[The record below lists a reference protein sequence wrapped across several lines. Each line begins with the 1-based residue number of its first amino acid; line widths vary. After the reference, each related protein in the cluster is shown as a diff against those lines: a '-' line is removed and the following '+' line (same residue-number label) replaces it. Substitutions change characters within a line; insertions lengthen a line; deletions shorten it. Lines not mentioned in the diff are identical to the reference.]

1 MLRFFIKTFFFCFP
15 LFVFMAIPNFTKYIM
30 DADLEAK
37 INTFLPEGNTVE
49 LIIAGDSRAERQL
62 IPALFKSEQNLE
74 TVNIAKDVGDVMSL
88 VYANKK
94 YEFAD
99 SGKIF
104 VLGLSSLLTNDGAY
118 ENWFMSQASITEIG
132 LVKQLL
138 LFKSD
143 YIENWYHRM
152 GLIWDDLINDKRG
165 IRLPQEDIRVKYN
178 GYIPIDEYLD
188 INKFFV
194 NNLNP
199 KTTKHLW
206 YRKPNNNGIRK
217 TVFEKSLEQFSKT
230 GVKITIIQSPMASA
244 WRSYV
249 GENYM
254 HQLEL
259 EYSRF
264 LVELAA
270 QYKNVWVI
278 DFYTKQ
284 PSIFTD
290 DLFYNATHL
299 NKTGAITFT
308 KAVIDSL
315 RSKGVID

>member
-1 MLRFFIKTFFFCFP
+1 
-15 LFVFMAIPNFTKYIM
+15 MAIPNFTKYIM

>member
-1 MLRFFIKTFFFCFP
+1 
-15 LFVFMAIPNFTKYIM
+15 MAIPSLTEYVM

-62 IPALFKSEQNLE
+62 IPSLFKSERNLE

-99 SGKIF
+99 SGKVF

-118 ENWFMSQASITEIG
+118 KNWFMSQSSITEIG
-132 LVKQLL
+132 IVKQLL

-143 YIENWYHRM
+143 YMENWYRRM
-152 GLIWDDLINDKRG
+152 SLIWDDLINDKRG
-165 IRLPQEDIRVKYN
+165 IGLLQEDIRIKYS
-178 GYIPIDEYLD
+178 GYIPIDKQLD
-188 INKFFV
+188 IESFSK

-199 KTTKHLW
+199 KTTEHLW

-230 GVKITIIQSPMASA
+230 GVTIVVIQSPMAPA

-254 HQLEL
+254 HRLEL
-259 EYSRF
+259 DHSRL

-270 QYKNVWVI
+270 RYKNVWAI

-284 PSIFTD
+284 PSIFTNE
-290 DLFYNATHL
+290 LFYNATHF

>member
-1 MLRFFIKTFFFCFP
+1 MT
-15 LFVFMAIPNFTKYIM
+15 IPNFTKYIM

-62 IPALFKSEQNLE
+62 IPSLFKSEQNLE

-99 SGKIF
+99 SGKVF

-118 ENWFMSQASITEIG
+118 KNWFMSQASITEIG
-132 LVKQLL
+132 FVKQLL

-143 YIENWYHRM
+143 YIENWHHRM
-152 GLIWDDLINDKRG
+152 GFIWDDLINDKRG
-165 IRLPQEDIRVKYN
+165 IGLSQEDIRIKYS
-178 GYIPIDEYLD
+178 GYIPIDKQLNIESFS
-188 INKFFV
+188 K

-199 KTTKHLW
+199 KITEHLW

-217 TVFEKSLEQFSKT
+217 TVFEKSIEQFSKT
-230 GVKITIIQSPMASA
+230 GVRIVIIQSPMAPA

-259 EYSRF
+259 DHSRL

-270 QYKNVWVI
+270 QYKNVWAI

-284 PSIFTD
+284 PKIFSD

-299 NKTGAITFT
+299 KNTGAITFT

-315 RSKGVID
+315 RSKGIID

>member
-1 MLRFFIKTFFFCFP
+1 
-15 LFVFMAIPNFTKYIM
+15 MAIPNFTKYIM

-99 SGKIF
+99 SSKVF

-165 IRLPQEDIRVKYN
+165 IGLPQEDIRVKYN

-188 INKFFV
+188 INEFFV
-194 NNLNP
+194 NDLNP

-230 GVKITIIQSPMASA
+230 GVKITIIQSPMAPA

-259 EYSRF
+259 EHSRF